1 MKRSISHTIC
11 GKKRT
16 LVANFAA
23 AEAVT
28 DRVADIMMIADEA
41 MLEAKMLEA
50 GIMTHRPRWSA
61 SAHEVIEIISIG
73 LEQGGDSVD
82 EDDLKQWAFEV
93 GLGTAKTLAYTYL
106 GLIYAPAADVDLG
119 DGGKKGKSTGK
130 K

>member
-50 GIMTHRPRWSA
+50 GI
-61 SAHEVIEIISIG
+61 V
-73 LEQGGDSVD
+73 
-82 EDDLKQWAFEV
+82 
-93 GLGTAKTLAYTYL
+93 
-106 GLIYAPAADVDLG
+106 
-119 DGGKKGKSTGK
+119 TGK
-130 K
+130 QNASTIPPYALDAV